1 MSGEPV
7 LPPWGTMRH
16 RFRLIVTVVALV
28 ATAGVVASARQQPDV
43 ETLLKATQ
51 AYAEKYLDTVSGV
64 SLDETLILLDTS
76 GAMRRTP
83 ERISADLIL
92 VHFADGLLGLR
103 DLYAVDTR
111 KLRERT
117 PRVVDALQKPT
128 QENVDRA
135 QKYVREHAAHLM
147 HNLVVW
153 YTDPVLGVQYA
164 LPANA
169 KKLTYSIDGEKK
181 INGVRTIGLGF
192 KETEAGPHVLEHI
205 PGNAVSRGRL
215 WVDPETGAIHT
226 TELWVQS
233 QTDIVRVTVNFAPDK
248 NLNWILPTKSS
259 FNLEWR
265 EYGNRFNSTV
275 GGSQEKLSFEGNAEY
290 GKAVYTKIDLSGR

>member
-1 MSGEPV
+1 MRV
-7 LPPWGTMRH
+7 LIA
-16 RFRLIVTVVALV
+16 LIAIL
-28 ATAGVVASARQQPDV
+28 AAAAQQQPDV

-51 AYAEKYLDTVSGV
+51 TYAEKYLDTVSGV
-64 SLDETLILLDTS
+64 SLDETMVLLDTS

-83 ERISADLIL
+83 QRLSADLIL
-92 VHFADGLLGLR
+92 VRFEDGLIGLR

-111 KLRERT
+111 KLRERS
-117 PRVVDALQKPT
+117 PRVVDALLKPT

-147 HNLVVW
+147 HNSVVW

-164 LPANA
+164 LPAHA
-169 KKLTYSIDGEKK
+169 KKLTYSIEGEKK

-192 KETEAGPHVLEHI
+192 KEAEAGPHVLEHV

-215 WVDPETGAIHT
+215 WVDPDTGAIHT

-248 NLNWILPTKSS
+248 ALNWILPSKSS

-265 EYGNRFNSTV
+265 EYGNRFNSVV

-290 GKAVYTKIDLSGR
+290 TKATYTKIDLSSR